1 MRGDRSPIIK
11 KLYSKKSKRMDSYQ
25 NIEDN
30 NNFLLFVLVIF
41 VMVQNG
47 CEK

>member
-1 MRGDRSPIIK
+1 MG
-11 KLYSKKSKRMDSYQ
+11 SYQ

-30 NNFLLFVLVIF
+30 INFLLFVLVIF